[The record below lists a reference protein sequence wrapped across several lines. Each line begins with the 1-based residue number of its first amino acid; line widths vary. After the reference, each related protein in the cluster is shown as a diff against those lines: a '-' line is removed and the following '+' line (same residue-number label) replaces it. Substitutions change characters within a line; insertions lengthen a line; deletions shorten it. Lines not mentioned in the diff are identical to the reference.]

1 MENTLQQTKPPEKIA
16 TGIDGKANVN
26 VGVVNNVNPTNGIDK
41 HIRNTSQ
48 PSSSVHNNNVLPVR
62 SKQMNPESSQLGSTN
77 HVARPQQQ
85 QQQQQQLHHQP
96 QVYNNIQLQNDV
108 GNGGMRPTMPQ
119 NHHTPQPQLQITVA
133 PITGNIQ
140 LQQQATP
147 PVIQQEILPVV
158 SGKEG
163 RVTEKKGRFSIIK
176 DIPKQT
182 SPQRMNNTNDT
193 QRMHQGLLNRKIDE
207 SAINIQGQQQH
218 QQHHHEQHQQQ
229 QQQIGMMPS
238 KIAPQHLN
246 QNPVQVPI
254 PAAPEHI
261 HINRST
267 SNITSPNR
275 VIQAGAVMP
284 NVVPTPAPG
293 ETQIK
298 GRFSTS
304 SNRVIQAGVAMP
316 NAVPTPAPG
325 ETQIKGRFSTSSNR
339 VIQAGVAMP
348 NAVPTPAGA
357 GETQIKGRFLVTKGA
372 DKGAMKHH
380 NRSHSLPSTT
390 QQQQQYPQTMVTN
403 VPGMQM
409 NLQQCSAPLPSGQ
422 QQHTINVNQIPM
434 QQGQQLIRTN
444 GIQSARSSPI
454 VVPHEYVSSVNT
466 FPPPPPVAVVSNKPP
481 MLPKVSISPISGSK
495 SGLSSSSCVPS
506 SMGKMFHFL
515 DKMKVEAN
523 EADKLINFLVSLRDI
538 HACIHLCHCFFHH

>member
-316 NAVPTPAPG
+316 NAVPTPA
-325 ETQIKGRFSTSSNR
+325 
-339 VIQAGVAMP
+339 
-348 NAVPTPAGA
+348 GA
-357 GETQIKGRFLVTKGA
+357 GETQIKGRFLVTKSA

-454 VVPHEYVSSVNT
+454 VVPHETIEWRKSANT
-466 FPPPPPVAVVSNKPP
+466 QHDYIAGLARRQLQLGQGVCPLQFLLLLPASASLSQGESTCSACQDGSARPSLSARTWRP
-481 MLPKVSISPISGSK
+481 M
-495 SGLSSSSCVPS
+495 PS
-506 SMGKMFHFL
+506 
-515 DKMKVEAN
+515 D
-523 EADKLINFLVSLRDI
+523 
-538 HACIHLCHCFFHH
+538 CP

>member
-261 HINRST
+261 NINRST

-284 NVVPTPAPG
+284 NVVLTPAPG

-357 GETQIKGRFLVTKGA
+357 GETQIKGRFLVTKSA